1 MAVILS
7 INSATVQFL
16 FAILLDIIWSKVC
29 QTIPPTNRRLTD
41 VFTPWA
47 QYWRTTETV
56 SLAILYSHFY
66 LTSFWLSV
74 IWRQINYPVIWN
86 KEIFLLLKF
95 SLHPLFWL
103 LAFILWFFYSQWIS
117 QIVIN
122 ISFCGKML

>member
-29 QTIPPTNRRLTD
+29 QIIPPVNRRLTD

-56 SLAILYSHFY
+56 SLAIIYSHFY

-86 KEIFLLLKF
+86 KVIFLLLKF
-95 SLHPLFWL
+95 PLHPLFWL
-103 LAFILWFFYSQWIS
+103 LAFILCFFYSQWIS

-122 ISFCGKML
+122 ISFCGKMS